1 MTDTDFHRYL
11 AAKRRVD
18 DRGLDRRLLERLSA
32 GLRRETTADD
42 TLRVV
47 EVGAGIGTMVERLV
61 EWGLLPPGRTRYTA
75 VDVDPDSVAAIPE
88 RLTEWATGRDV
99 TAADTDEGLRLVDDD
114 RVVLVDPVVA
124 EATTYLGDGADGADV
139 ADRQEPDLLVG
150 MALLDVLGLD
160 GLADLLAGLAPG
172 GWYYFPVTFDGA
184 TRFAPTHPADR
195 AVERH
200 YHRHMDRKPGGD
212 SRAGTHALGRLQAM
226 ERVAWVDVAGSDW
239 AVRPVDGEYPGDE
252 AYVARHVLATVEE
265 AVGETAGSGF
275 ERILDGWLDCRRRQ
289 LAAAELVYT
298 THQMDLLGRVRGP

>member
-32 GLRRETTADD
+32 GLAEETPAED

-47 EVGAGIGTMVERLV
+47 EVGAGVGTMVERLL
-61 EWGLLPPGRTRYTA
+61 EWDLLPPGRTHYTA
-75 VDVDPDSVAAIPE
+75 VDVDPDSVTTIRD
-88 RLTEWATGRDV
+88 RLTEWAAGQDL
-99 TAADTDEGLRLVDDD
+99 TAAEADDGLRLSGDD
-114 RVVLVDPVVA
+114 RTVLVDPVVA
-124 EATTYLGDGADGADV
+124 EATAYLGGADEADTGA
-139 ADRQEPDLLVG
+139 RREPDLLVG

-160 GLADLLAGLAPG
+160 GLADLLGGLAPG

-184 TRFAPTHPADR
+184 TRFAPAHPADR

-212 SRAGTHALGRLQAM
+212 SNAGTHALGRLQTM
-226 ERVAWVDVAGSDW
+226 EQVAWVDVAGSDW
-239 AVRPVDGEYPGDE
+239 AVRPVDGDYPDDE
-252 AYVARHVLATVEE
+252 AYVPRHVLATVEE
-265 AVGETAGSGF
+265 AVGEVAGAGF
-275 ERILDGWLDCRRRQ
+275 EPTLSEWLDCRRRQ

-298 THQMDLLGRVRGP
+298 THQVDLLGRVQHP